1 MATRTV
7 TTRLVIDGE
16 AEFKKAITSINAELR
31 KMGSELKLAESKFA
45 EQANTTEA
53 LEAKLKALQN
63 VYEIQKK
70 KTQELT
76 KAHEN
81 AQKAQ
86 ETYAGKVDNLKAKLD
101 AVRKEMDELKQSSD
115 GTADRMAEL
124 AAEQKKLNEEL
135 DTAQSKYDIATRSV
149 NNWESQINRSKATE
163 TELNRQIRDTSEY
176 LDEAKRSADGC
187 ATSIDEFGKKTK
199 KAGEGGANAMQVLSE
214 AIVAGGLAKGIKEV
228 ADAMA
233 DCAQAS
239 MEFETAMTGVYKTVD
254 GTPEQLQKIADGIKQ
269 MSMEIPASASEVAGV
284 AEAAGQLGIATTD
297 VLSFT

>member
-1 MATRTV
+1 MATRTIS
-7 TTRLVIDGE
+7 TRLVIDGE
-16 AEFKKAITSINAELR
+16 AEFKQAVTSINSELR
-31 KMGSELKLAESKFA
+31 KMGSELKLAEARFA

-115 GTADRMAEL
+115 GTADRMTEL

-176 LDEAKRSADGC
+176 PCD
-187 ATSIDEFGKKTK
+187 F
-199 KAGEGGANAMQVLSE
+199 
-214 AIVAGGLAKGIKEV
+214 
-228 ADAMA
+228 
-233 DCAQAS
+233 
-239 MEFETAMTGVYKTVD
+239 
-254 GTPEQLQKIADGIKQ
+254 LQPRG
-269 MSMEIPASASEVAGV
+269 
-284 AEAAGQLGIATTD
+284 
-297 VLSFT
+297 